1 MGYMAISDIIQKMTS
16 VQFEYKQALEHN
28 MGVAPARE
36 KLKNVVVN
44 YYDEILKAL
53 KEVDSLKEEVAAL
66 DKALEDADNEI
77 KALSSKKK
85 KREEEDGVCQT

>member
-1 MGYMAISDIIQKMTS
+1 MGYMAINDIVQKMTS
-16 VQFEYKQALEHN
+16 VHDEYKRALASN
-28 MGVAPARE
+28 MGIAPARE

-53 KEVDSLKEEVAAL
+53 KEVDSLKEEIAAL

-85 KREEEDGVCQT
+85 KKEEEDGVCQT